1 MFGCSTK
8 EKKTTSFQGSSK
20 DQAPQEEIK
29 RKRKRSSSSS
39 STLLSSSA
47 ASRSDTD
54 STQSKGKQKGGLH
67 STDILKLIRSLQAY
81 IDFGSECTLIRDSDA
96 RDLKLNKIF
105 TELPVIKGFGNS
117 MVFPIYRSNANLK
130 LDEVETCAE
139 LLVVNDE
146 FMQSALLIGQNVTK
160 LPNVSVYK
168 DNNCL
173 QFYQSPSFG
182 GEDRI
187 TKCLKIRILSD
198 NEIQM
203 SGLIEAVT
211 VDPNYSGDI
220 FIEGYCNS
228 EPSKEYY
235 LHRGAYRV
243 DNGKCLL
250 GVTNLSHE
258 KLILLKKGNLIARAT
273 PIIEKA
279 VKHISKL
286 STELPNYEPI
296 LIADIKI
303 EIPGFSTRKNKFES
317 VIAVDRIRPWINI
330 NIPDQNHDENEI
342 TDSSSSVSENEL
354 DKNIE

>member
-1 MFGCSTK
+1 MESDGAMTPEDEPPCLDARQKKRRRLPSRVAAKTK
-8 EKKTTSFQGSSK
+8 RPKRKS
-20 DQAPQEEIK
+20 K

-67 STDILKLIRSLQAY
+67 STDILKLIRSLQGLAKRWFESLPSVVFSWSDWQVKLKKGFPNEQNY
-81 IDFGSECTLIRDSDA
+81 GRLLEEMLIRTTKNNENL
-96 RDLKLNKIF
+96 RDYYYDKLTLLNSSTKVHLLEAKI
-105 TELPVIKGFGNS
+105 EL
-117 MVFPIYRSNANLK
+117 
-130 LDEVETCAE
+130 
-139 LLVVNDE
+139 
-146 FMQSALLIGQNVTK
+146 Q
-160 LPNVSVYK
+160 
-168 DNNCL
+168 
-173 QFYQSPSFG
+173 
-182 GEDRI
+182 
-187 TKCLKIRILSD
+187 KCLKIRILSD

-303 EIPGFSTRKNKFES
+303 GTEVDNETNTPDLVPGRTNLKG